1 MTTATPQK
9 TVSTINLSE
18 LPERTRF
25 NIVFSFEPVRVFEDN
40 TARVSSDHSLFID
53 GYTIGAKLE
62 IGNRIT
68 ISAKTTVSRSDRHL
82 STIIDRATID
92 NVLSIGDRVLLKQ
105 QNVTT
110 ELYVTHIVV
119 VEPEPPRSI
128 DLYSLPAGS
137 VVMVRSASKELAIFI
152 TGDPAFQPY
161 KGAQLTML
169 AFTASFP
176 PEVGAPAYR
185 VPVQQFVTEGERFDR
200 MTKVL
205 NAYVVNNED

>member
-152 TGDPAFQPY
+152 TGDPAFQR
-161 KGAQLTML
+161 AIS
-169 AFTASFP
+169 AFRA
-176 PEVGAPAYR
+176 R
-185 VPVQQFVTEGERFDR
+185 
-200 MTKVL
+200 
-205 NAYVVNNED
+205 